1 MYFSEHKLVV
11 EIDENRHTGRNQN
24 EENKIQ
30 IKLKERFNCKFYRI
44 NPDVEDFDIILEIS
58 KIQNFITQS
67 HEENLKD
74 KFAKELLN

>member
-11 EIDENRHTGRNQN
+11 ESDENRHTDRNQN

-44 NPDVEDFDIILEIS
+44 NLDVEDFDIILEIS

-67 HEENLKD
+67 HEENLKG